1 MGLRIYGM
9 ARSRAFRALWVAEE
23 LGIPYEHI
31 KTDLSE
37 AGTRAPEFR
46 AINPNGRIPVLD
58 DDGFK
63 IWESM
68 AITLYLAKKHADK
81 GLYPKSL
88 QDEAKLW
95 QWALWATT
103 EVEGSINLWGMHAI
117 ALAPEK
123 RDPKQAEG
131 ALKKLQ
137 TPLAVLDAHLKAQP
151 HLVGNAFTVADL
163 NTAAVLV
170 RGLQMDL
177 TAMPS
182 LDAWLHR
189 CYDRPAAQR
198 AMKLREQR

>member
-9 ARSRAFRALWVAEE
+9 ARSRAFRTLWLAEE
-23 LGIPYEHI
+23 LGIPYEHV
-31 KTDLSE
+31 KTDM
-37 AGTRAPEFR
+37 AGCRAPEFR
-46 AINPNGRIPVLD
+46 SINPNGRIPVID
-58 DDGFK
+58 DDGFM

-68 AITLYLAKKHADK
+68 AINLYLAKKHGEK
-81 GLYPKSL
+81 GLYPKPL

-103 EVEGSINLWGMHAI
+103 EVEGSINLWGAHAI
-117 ALAPEK
+117 ALPPEK
-123 RDPKQAEG
+123 RDPKQAEE

-137 TPLAVLDAHLKAQP
+137 APLKVLDEHLKAQP
-151 HLVGNAFTVADL
+151 HLVGGGFTVADL

-177 TAMPS
+177 RATPS

-198 AMKLREQR
+198 AMKLREQS